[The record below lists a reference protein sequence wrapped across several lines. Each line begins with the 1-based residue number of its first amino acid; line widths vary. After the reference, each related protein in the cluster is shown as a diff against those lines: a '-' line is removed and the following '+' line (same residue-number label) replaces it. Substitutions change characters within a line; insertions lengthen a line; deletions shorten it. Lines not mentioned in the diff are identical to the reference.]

1 MPGLAGGMR
10 FAYSCGYNDMDSDD
24 ATSRNALRWIDRT
37 DPWQAPC
44 ESTGEV
50 VGKCDAWGDIEIE
63 STYPLQ

>member
-1 MPGLAGGMR
+1 MR